1 MIIDINSIDMDQ
13 FQVKEGIFCGEES
26 ILVTPNHIG
35 TKFTQKNKR
44 FRSSIWNKSGELL
57 SASLMKFVNA
67 GERPEDFPLPSSLK
81 NTKAMLKIDG
91 STLIITKRNGILNCR
106 TRGAFDVEQQPNSY
120 EISIL
125 QEKYP
130 LAFDNELLDSEQ
142 YSLIFEWVS
151 PVNVIVV
158 KYPEPDMI
166 LLNIVK
172 HSNYSYFTQ
181 NEIDSFAEQYGLQRP
196 SMFYFDTIETL
207 RDQVYQWDT
216 NEGVV
221 LYHSNDQECHKF
233 KAAKYLYIHSIK
245 SSLNTEEKLIDLFL
259 TSKTNNYN
267 EFFDYIATNIDYEVA
282 QHFRGQ
288 LSKICDANKEVMNIL
303 DGMQNFVNNI
313 QNMTR
318 KEQALKIT
326 SAYGKT
332 NRASFVFCL
341 LDGKEL
347 DNKAKKKLFFQ
358 VLK

>member
-1 MIIDINSIDMDQ
+1 MIIDINSIDTEQ

-26 ILVTPNHIG
+26 ILVTPNHIR

-44 FRSSIWNKSGELL
+44 FRSSIWSKSGELL

-67 GERPEDFPLPSSLK
+67 GENPEHFPLPKSLDK
-81 NTKAMLKIDG
+81 TNAMLKVDG
-91 STLIITKRNGILNCR
+91 STLIVNKHNGILNCR
-106 TRGAFDVEQQPNSY
+106 TRGSFNVDQQPNNY
-120 EISIL
+120 EIQVL
-125 QEKYP
+125 QDKYP
-130 LAFDNELLDSEQ
+130 FAFDNPLLNSGD

-151 PVNVIVV
+151 PDNVIVV
-158 KYPEPDMI
+158 KYPEPDMY

-172 HSNYSYFTQ
+172 HSNYTYLTQ
-181 NEIDSFAEQYGLQRP
+181 DEVSNFADEYVLQRP
-196 SMFYFDTIETL
+196 NMFYFDSIETL
-207 RDQVYQWDT
+207 GEQVSQWDT
-216 NEGVV
+216 NEGIV

-245 SSLNTEEKLIDLFL
+245 SSLNTEEKLIDLYL
-259 TSKTNNYN
+259 TSGTSTYLG
-267 EFFDYIATNIDYEVA
+267 FFDYIATNIDYEVA

-288 LSKICDANKEVMNIL
+288 LSKICDANKEVQDIL
-303 DGMQNFVNNI
+303 DGMRNFVNNI

-332 NRASFVFCL
+332 NRASFVFSI

>member
-1 MIIDINSIDMDQ
+1 MIIDLNSIDTEQ

-44 FRSSIWNKSGELL
+44 FRSSIWSKSGELL

-67 GERPEDFPLPSSLK
+67 GENPDHFPLPKSLDK
-81 NTKAMLKIDG
+81 TSAMLKLDG
-91 STLIITKRNGILNCR
+91 STLIINKHNGILNCR
-106 TRGAFDVEQQPNSY
+106 TRGSFNVEQQPNNH
-120 EISIL
+120 EIQIL
-125 QEKYP
+125 QDKYP
-130 LAFDNELLDSEQ
+130 FAFDNPLLNSGE

-151 PVNVIVV
+151 PENVIVI
-158 KYPEPDMI
+158 KYPEPDMF

-172 HSNYSYFTQ
+172 HSNYSYMTQ
-181 NEIDSFAEQYGLQRP
+181 NELDNFAEEYGLKRP
-196 SMFYFDTIETL
+196 IMFYFESIETL
-207 RDQVYQWDT
+207 GEQVSQWDA
-216 NEGVV
+216 NEGIV

-245 SSLNTEEKLIDLFL
+245 SSLNTEEKLIDLYL
-259 TSKTNNYN
+259 TSGTSTYLGFFNY
-267 EFFDYIATNIDYEVA
+267 IVTNIDYEVA

-288 LSKICDANKEVMNIL
+288 LSKICDADKEVKNII
-303 DGMQNFVNNI
+303 DGMKNFVNNI

-332 NRASFVFCL
+332 NRASFVFNI

-347 DNKAKKKLFFQ
+347 DTKAKKKLFFQ